1 MFVNGPVMCGEL
13 KPDRSRI
20 VFDAFLRN
28 PGFKSGRFSGF
39 CENGGLQVG
48 RKPYFWDGELFGA
61 EGYLVLFG
69 AEGYLVLFARKAI
82 SYFLRG
88 RLSRTFWC
96 GRLSRIFSV
105 KKCLIHYLECQKMS
119 NALCSVRNIV
129 ILYPER
135 CCPRKGDVLSNASNR
150 NRIDFEFKIV
160 AWQLRALYSVKK
172 CLIHSI

>member
-1 MFVNGPVMCGEL
+1 MQEKESTDL
-13 KPDRSRI
+13 KAMVACSY
-20 VFDAFLRN
+20 FL
-28 PGFKSGRFSGF
+28 
-39 CENGGLQVG
+39 V
-48 RKPYFWDGELFGA
+48 RKAISYF
-61 EGYLVLFG
+61 LVRKAISYF
-69 AEGYLVLFARKAI
+69 LVRKAI